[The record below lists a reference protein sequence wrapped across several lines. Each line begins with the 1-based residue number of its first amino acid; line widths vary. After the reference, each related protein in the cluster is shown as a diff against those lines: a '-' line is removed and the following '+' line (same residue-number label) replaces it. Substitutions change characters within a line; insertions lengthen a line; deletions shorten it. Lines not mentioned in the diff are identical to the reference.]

1 MDNMLVTPTYD
12 TLPSLRSRYS
22 SRRRVRPTP
31 RGARAVVRDFIICN
45 THFRVPE
52 MDMKTFNIL
61 LSAVATIA
69 ALTGMIPCEAT
80 ASDGVRAESVELN
93 KSITRRV
100 YEEGLNQGRF
110 DVPYGADFVGHGGRT
125 TFTHADGMAEAKGWR
140 EAFPDLDITVDK
152 QVAERDL
159 VAVRWTAR
167 GTNTG
172 TGNGIPATG
181 RAVQATGTTLFRIA
195 DGRIAEEW
203 TCADSLGLVKQLGL
217 FPTPQAAPAADASA
231 HGAP

>member
-1 MDNMLVTPTYD
+1 M
-12 TLPSLRSRYS
+12 
-22 SRRRVRPTP
+22 
-31 RGARAVVRDFIICN
+31 N
-45 THFRVPE
+45 TR
-52 MDMKTFNIL
+52 NIL
-61 LSAVATIA
+61 LSAAATILV
-69 ALTGMIPCEAT
+69 LTVVIPWGANAT
-80 ASDGVRAESVELN
+80 DGVRAESLETN

-110 DVPYGADFVGHGGRT
+110 EVPYSPDFVGHGGRS
-125 TFTHADGMAEAKGWR
+125 TFTHADGMAEARGWR
-140 EAFPDLDITVDK
+140 EAFPDLNITVEK

-181 RAVQATGTTLFRIA
+181 RAVEITGTTLFRMT

-203 TCADSLGLVKQLGL
+203 TCADSLGLMKQLGML
-217 FPTPQAAPAADASA
+217 PKPAAAPATE
-231 HGAP
+231 

>member
-1 MDNMLVTPTYD
+1 
-12 TLPSLRSRYS
+12 
-22 SRRRVRPTP
+22 
-31 RGARAVVRDFIICN
+31 
-45 THFRVPE
+45 
-52 MDMKTFNIL
+52 MKTYNIL
-61 LSAVATIA
+61 LSAVATVV
-69 ALTGMIPCEAT
+69 ALSGVMPCGAN
-80 ASDGVRAESVELN
+80 ASGGARDESLEQN

-110 DVPYGADFVGHGGRT
+110 EVPYSEAFVGHGGNS
-125 TFTHADGMAEAKGWR
+125 TFTHADGMAEVRGWR
-140 EAFPDLDITVDK
+140 GAFPDLKITVDK
-152 QVAERDL
+152 QVAERNL

-203 TCADSLGLVKQLGL
+203 TCADSLGLMKQLGL
-217 FPTPQAAPAADASA
+217 LATPAAAPATDGSSPPSA
-231 HGAP
+231 P